1 MTDAVADA
9 LARARAHS
17 PFLARQMDV
26 FPDIVAQLAAGD
38 FDAWASALTL
48 AEDASTDTRLRRR
61 RSAAAL
67 VAAVADLS
75 GAWDFDLVT
84 RRLSDFADMS
94 VDAALAAAFAER
106 YPDEEPR
113 GIAVIALGKHGS
125 QELNYSSDIDP
136 ILLYDPDTIPRR
148 AREEPDEA
156 ALRLAKRMV
165 QLLSERTA
173 DGYVFRVDLRLRPTP
188 EATPIILPI
197 EAAISYY
204 ESAAV
209 GWEQAAF
216 IRARPC
222 AGDLALGREFLQAIR
237 PFVWRRSLD
246 FGAIRAISDVS
257 RKIRAHYE
265 GGQRFGP
272 GYDLKRGRGGIR
284 EVEFYAQAHQLIHG
298 GRDPGL
304 RQGATREALRA
315 LAGAGI
321 IPQEVTARLDEAYV
335 MLRTVEHRL
344 QMVDDRQTH
353 ELPKPAEA
361 MDNVARLHGLAD
373 GTALLRLLHPHVEA
387 VGLQFDEL
395 VGEDDETA
403 ERMPEGEALADWLA
417 AQGVA
422 DIEPFMARITRW
434 RDGSL
439 RALKSAPA
447 REALEELLPGLVRQI
462 ARAPAPVMAINRLD
476 DVIAGLPSAVNL
488 LRLLVAR
495 PALAQTLVLIL
506 AHAPTLSASLARHPA
521 LFDGLIDQSALDL
534 PPSVPDLVAD
544 MRRRDTSRD
553 FQEVLDHVRRAVGE
567 RRFALGVQLVQSE
580 SDPIEVGKGYARVA
594 EAAVDVLAHAAIS
607 EFEAAHGKVPG
618 GDLVI
623 LALGRFGGGLLTH
636 ASDLDLIFLF
646 TGDFH
651 AESDGPR
658 PLGATLYFNRLA
670 TRVINALSVQTAA
683 GALYEVDTRLRPSGT
698 QGPLAVSFES
708 FARYQTEAAWTWEH
722 LALNRARVV
731 FGPAKARAELDGII
745 AQTLRAERDTG
756 ALIRSAVKMRADIA
770 THKPPAGPL
779 DVKLVPGGLVDLEFL
794 IHVTQL
800 TRHAGFAP
808 DLATALDQL
817 IAQGLIDPALRPAA
831 DLLTRY
837 LVVSRLVTPGATEP
851 PEESR
856 WLVAKS
862 CGAAD
867 WDELLARIE
876 TARQSISAGWQAVV
890 DSAGL

>member
-1 MTDAVADA
+1 
-9 LARARAHS
+9 
-17 PFLARQMDV
+17 
-26 FPDIVAQLAAGD
+26 
-38 FDAWASALTL
+38 
-48 AEDASTDTRLRRR
+48 
-61 RSAAAL
+61 
-67 VAAVADLS
+67 
-75 GAWDFDLVT
+75 
-84 RRLSDFADMS
+84 
-94 VDAALAAAFAER
+94 
-106 YPDEEPR
+106 
-113 GIAVIALGKHGS
+113 VIALGKHGS

-136 ILLYDPDTIPRR
+136 ILLYDPADDCPRR
-148 AREEPDEA
+148 ARA
-156 ALRLAKRMV
+156 RSRTRRRCGSAKPRSV
-165 QLLSERTA
+165 QLSVRTRTA
-173 DGYVFRVDLRLRPTP
+173 DGYVFRVDLRLRPSP
-188 EATPIILPI
+188 EATPIMRCR
-197 EAAISYY
+197 STRR
-204 ESAAV
+204 SATMRATAV

-216 IRARPC
+216 IRARAC
-222 AGDLALGREFLQAIR
+222 ARATWRWGEYFLQAIR
-237 PFVWRRSLD
+237 PFIWRRSRSISVRSD
-246 FGAIRAISDVS
+246 AISDVS
-257 RKIRAHYE
+257 RRIRAHYA
-265 GGQRFGP
+265 
-272 GYDLKRGRGGIR
+272 GR
-284 EVEFYAQAHQLIHG
+284 ASAS
-298 GRDPGL
+298 GRDTISNA
-304 RQGATREALRA
+304 GAAASARSNSIAQVAPADSRRPRSGAARAGRRATA
-315 LAGAGI
+315 LARRWRKAGI
-321 IPQEVTARLDEAYV
+321 ITAGRERRGIWIEAYV
-335 MLRTVEHRL
+335 MLRTIEHRL

-353 ELPKPAEA
+353 ELPPNPQA
-361 MDNVARLHGLAD
+361 MDNVAQLHGLAD
-373 GTALLRLLHPHVEA
+373 GSALLGALAPHVEA
-387 VGLQFDEL
+387 VGLRFDEL
-395 VGEDDETA
+395 VGDDEGEA
-403 ERMPEGEALADWLA
+403 ERVPDSGDALADWLE

-422 DIEPFMARITRW
+422 EIEPFLARLSRW

-447 REALEELLPGLVRQI
+447 REALEELLPGLLRQI
-462 ARAPAPVMAINRLD
+462 AKAPAPVMALNRLD

-506 AHAPTLSASLARHPA
+506 AYAPTLAAALARHPA
-521 LFDGLIDQSALDL
+521 LFEGLIDQSALDL
-534 PPSVPDLVAD
+534 PASVPDLVAD

-553 FQEVLDHVRRAVGE
+553 FQEQLDHVRRAVGE
-567 RRFALGVQLVQSE
+567 RRFGLGVQLIQAE

-594 EAAVDVLAHAAIS
+594 EAAVDVLAQAAIA

-658 PLGATLYFNRLA
+658 PLGATLYFNRLT

-708 FARYQTEAAWTWEH
+708 FARYQAEAAWTWEH

-731 FGPAKARAELDGII
+731 FGPEAARTELEDII
-745 AQTLRAERDTG
+745 ARTLRTPRDTA
-756 ALIRSAVKMRADIA
+756 ALLRSAVKMRGDIA

-800 TRHAGFAP
+800 SRHTGFAP
-808 DLATALDQL
+808 ALATALDLL
-817 IAQGLIDPALRPAA
+817 IGQGLLDPALRPAA

-837 LVVSRLVTPGATEP
+837 LVVSRLVTPGSTEP

-867 WDELLARIE
+867 WNALLARIE
-876 TARQSISAGWQAVV
+876 AARQSVSTGWNALVKQAE
-890 DSAGL
+890 G